1 MTRHSGPD
9 SESQSRKT
17 EIYLVR
23 HGQSIHNE
31 KQIIAGQLNSELTK
45 QGFTD
50 ARSVAR
56 TIGRSDFDVI
66 YCSDLKRARET
77 AQVIVDLLNIT
88 CPLKLSPL
96 LRELNYGQYTNRPV
110 TEAFSVLNYK
120 VVQDQPYPGG
130 ESFRDLE
137 KRITEF
143 ISSFRAEIAGKRA
156 LVAAHAGSI
165 RMLLI
170 VLDPAHRQQ
179 YLTQTFS
186 NCYLG
191 RIVLGDAGSVVSYEL
206 LHDGAEESV

>member
-1 MTRHSGPD
+1 VTRHSRPD

-45 QGFTD
+45 QGIAD

-56 TIGRSDFDVI
+56 TIRRSDFDVI

-120 VVQDQPYPGG
+120 VVQDQRYPGG

-143 ISSFRAEIAGKRA
+143 ISSFPAEIAGKRA
-156 LVAAHAGSI
+156 LVVAHAGSI

-170 VLDPAHRQQ
+170 VLDPARRQQ
-179 YLTQTFS
+179 YLAQTFS
-186 NCYLG
+186 NRYLG